1 MKYDPHAGRKKEA
14 APLESAFKELLK
26 AYRLEDKYQEKLLI
40 SSWGEL
46 VGKTIADRTGN
57 IYIRDKKL
65 FVTITSGPIKKELQ
79 LSKSK
84 LLVLIEDKVGKGVV
98 EDLVFI

>member
-1 MKYDPHAGRKKEA
+1 MAYDSHFGRKKEA
-14 APLESAFKELLK
+14 APLEAAFKELLK

-40 SSWGEL
+40 SSWPQL
-46 VGKTIADRTGN
+46 VGNTIASRTESV
-57 IYIRDKKL
+57 YIKEKKL
-65 FVTITSGPIKKELQ
+65 FVKVSSGPIKKELQ

-84 LLVLIEDKVGKGVV
+84 LLALIEDKIGKGVV